1 MASVFKQ
8 LGQISMVVEDVMETA
23 KIWNDEY
30 GIGPWGFLHFTEE
43 NMTSMS
49 VHGKNVP
56 YAMDIALCNMHPNIE
71 IELIAPKDDR
81 SIYAEFLREHGPGI
95 HHIAFVTPHG
105 TFNVA
110 KEMLER
116 KGIEHAQGGKD
127 PMGQEFAYYNLCKQ
141 LGCFIELN
149 DRPDDFHPLP
159 PEEQYPEK

>member
-30 GIGPWGFLHFTEE
+30 GIG
-43 NMTSMS
+43 
-49 VHGKNVP
+49 
-56 YAMDIALCNMHPNIE
+56 
-71 IELIAPKDDR
+71 
-81 SIYAEFLREHGPGI
+81 HGPGI